1 LRDKIFEISEN
12 HGDEIVLP
20 ISYLRTAGESHHYH
34 LLKYYERKN
43 YRNHKKF
50 KIMKQKSKM
59 KKLLFNSKYSGALL
73 MIIIFAIFFFIA
85 KITAGQS
92 TTNGTNVVLTGVPFL
107 TINTDMR
114 SAGMGDAGV
123 ASSPNVNAQHGNAA
137 KYPFLTKDMSVGFSY
152 SPWMRATSQNINL
165 AYLSGYKKID
175 DDQVISTSLRYF
187 SLGDVIHMSANNEF
201 MGQQSP
207 NEFAVDIAYS
217 RLLTENFSGA
227 VTFRYIRSDITSGQ
241 MVNGVES
248 HAGTSGAVDIAGY
261 YYREISRGRR
271 NNVFMAGFSVS
282 NIGTKISYT
291 DGETK
296 DNLPTTLK
304 GGVAYKLEL
313 EDYHTLE
320 FAFEASKLLVPT
332 PQIDSLGNFSGVVTG
347 SGFSSDQS
355 VMSGIFSSFVD
366 APGGFK
372 EEMQEV
378 NLSIGV
384 EYWYNQQFAARVGYF
399 YEHQNKGNRQLL
411 TTGFGLRWNAMEMN
425 FSYIIPMVRHHPL
438 ANTLR
443 LGLALNF

>member
-1 LRDKIFEISEN
+1 
-12 HGDEIVLP
+12 
-20 ISYLRTAGESHHYH
+20 
-34 LLKYYERKN
+34 
-43 YRNHKKF
+43 
-50 KIMKQKSKM
+50 
-59 KKLLFNSKYSGALL
+59 
-73 MIIIFAIFFFIA
+73 
-85 KITAGQS
+85 
-92 TTNGTNVVLTGVPFL
+92 
-107 TINTDMR
+107 
-114 SAGMGDAGV
+114 
-123 ASSPNVNAQHGNAA
+123 
-137 KYPFLTKDMSVGFSY
+137 
-152 SPWMRATSQNINL
+152 
-165 AYLSGYKKID
+165 
-175 DDQVISTSLRYF
+175 
-187 SLGDVIHMSANNEF
+187 
-201 MGQQSP
+201 
-207 NEFAVDIAYS
+207 
-217 RLLTENFSGA
+217 
-227 VTFRYIRSDITSGQ
+227 
-241 MVNGVES
+241 
-248 HAGTSGAVDIAGY
+248 
-261 YYREISRGRR
+261 
-271 NNVFMAGFSVS
+271 
-282 NIGTKISYT
+282 
-291 DGETK
+291 
-296 DNLPTTLK
+296 LPTTLK